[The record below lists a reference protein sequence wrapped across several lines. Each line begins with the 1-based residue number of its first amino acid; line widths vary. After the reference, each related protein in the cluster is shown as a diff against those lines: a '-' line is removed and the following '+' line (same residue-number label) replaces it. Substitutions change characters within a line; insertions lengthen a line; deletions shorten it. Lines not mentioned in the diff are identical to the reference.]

1 MTRTS
6 VTVAAALALVLA
18 QPWSAGAANKEH
30 QQLMAE
36 IRMLQEQQQQIN
48 QMLGNLGDAL
58 KTLTTRLDEQGNIT
72 RKTFADQKLLID
84 GVGDTVRVLREK
96 ADDTNVRL
104 STMNQE
110 LEAMRQAIMSMP
122 QPSAVPPATGDPGAT
137 ANPGGPSPGPT
148 PPPPGPAPIIA
159 PQKLYDN
166 AFADYTAGQYDLAV
180 IGFETFIKTSPRS
193 ELADDA
199 QLNIG
204 NALYAAGKFKE
215 AVPALMQVING
226 YPQSN
231 SVAAAWYKLGLT
243 YEQLKQA
250 DQARKAYETVI
261 KNHEGTIEASL
272 ARQGLERLKREEI

>member
-6 VTVAAALALVLA
+6 VLVTVALGLVLA
-18 QPWSAGAANKEH
+18 QPWSAAAANKEH
-30 QQLMAE
+30 QLLMAE
-36 IRMLQEQQQQIN
+36 LRMLQEQQQQIH
-48 QMLGNLGDAL
+48 QILGTLGDTL
-58 KTLTTRLDEQGNIT
+58 KTLTTRLDEQGNVT
-72 RKTFADQKLLID
+72 RKAFADQKLLID

-110 LEAMRQAIMSMP
+110 LEAMRQAIMSQP
-122 QPSAVPPATGDPGAT
+122 QPSVTAPATGDPAAGTTPGAPPT
-137 ANPGGPSPGPT
+137 GAAPPS
-148 PPPPGPAPIIA
+148 GPAPIIA

-166 AFADYTAGQYDLAV
+166 AFADYSAGQYDLAV

-215 AVPALMQVING
+215 AVPALQQVISG

-250 DQARKAYETVI
+250 DLARKAYETVT

-272 ARQGLERLKREEI
+272 ARQGLERLSKR

>member
-1 MTRTS
+1 MKRIS
-6 VTVAAALALVLA
+6 VIVTVALALVLA
-18 QPWSAGAANKEH
+18 QPSSAAAANKEH

-58 KTLTTRLDEQGNIT
+58 KTLTTRLDEQGNAT

-110 LEAMRQAIMSMP
+110 LEAMRQAITSLP
-122 QPSAVPPATGDPGAT
+122 QPSAVPSAAGDPSASAT
-137 ANPGGPSPGPT
+137 PGGPASGPTTTPGPS
-148 PPPPGPAPIIA
+148 PIIA

-180 IGFETFIKTSPRS
+180 LGFETFIKTSPRS

-215 AVPALMQVING
+215 AVPALQQVING
-226 YPQSN
+226 YSQSN
-231 SVAAAWYKLGLT
+231 SVAGAWYKLGLT

-250 DQARKAYETVI
+250 DLARKAYETVM
-261 KNHEGTIEASL
+261 KSHEGTIEANL
-272 ARQGLERLKREEI
+272 ARQGLERLKR

>member
-1 MTRTS
+1 MKRTS
-6 VTVAAALALVLA
+6 VIVAVALALVLA
-18 QPWSAGAANKEH
+18 RPSSAAAANKEH

-58 KTLTTRLDEQGNIT
+58 KTLTTRLDEQGNAT

-84 GVGDTVRVLREK
+84 GVGETVRVLREK

-110 LEAMRQAIMSMP
+110 LEAMRQAILSQP
-122 QPSAVPPATGDPGAT
+122 QPSAFPPGAGDPGASGT
-137 ANPGGPSPGPT
+137 PGGPTSPT
-148 PPPPGPAPIIA
+148 ATPPGPSPIIA

-204 NALYAAGKFKE
+204 NALYAAGKFQE
-215 AVPALMQVING
+215 AVPALQQVISG

-231 SVAAAWYKLGLT
+231 SVASAYYKLGQS
-243 YEQLKQA
+243 YEQLKQTDA
-250 DQARKAYETVI
+250 ARRAYETVI
-261 KNHEGTIEASL
+261 KSHEGTIEANL
-272 ARQGLERLKREEI
+272 ARQGLERLKR